1 MLKKISLQALQF
13 AINQAINLDPQ
24 MPEKLLGVNQKIVEM
39 IISPL
44 NVHFYICIL
53 DGKVFLKNDCL
64 TKPDTI
70 IHSNP
75 MGLIRLSLLPSSKMR
90 SLFND
95 QIQISG
101 DVQVGQK
108 LKQIF
113 DSMHVDWEGHLAH
126 FTGDVVA
133 HQIGRVFRKGRTIQ
147 KQYLDSIK
155 KTGKDYLTHEANL
168 VPSKEEIEK
177 FCGEVDDLRLRT
189 ERLSAHVQFL
199 MTKNEKL

>member
-13 AINQAINLDPQ
+13 AINQAINLDPL
-24 MPEKLLGVNQKIVEM
+24 MPEKLLSIDHKIIEM

-53 DGKVFLKNDCL
+53 DGKIILKTDCQ

-101 DVQVGQK
+101 DLQVGQK
-108 LKQIF
+108 IKQIF
-113 DSMHVDWEGHLAH
+113 DSMQVDWEGHLAH

-133 HQIGRVFRKGRTIQ
+133 HQIGRVFRKGRQ
-147 KQYLDSIK
+147 IK
-155 KTGKDYLTHEANL
+155 KDYMDSLKKSSQEYLKHEVNA
-168 VPSKEEIEK
+168 VVSKEEMDR
-177 FCGEVDDLRLRT
+177 FYSDVDDLRLRT
-189 ERLSAHVQFL
+189 ERLSAHVHSL
-199 MTKNEKL
+199 MTKHEKL

>member
-13 AINQAINLDPQ
+13 AINQAINLDPV
-24 MPEKLLGVNQKIVEM
+24 MPEKLLSINQKIIEM
-39 IISPL
+39 IVSPL
-44 NVHFYICIL
+44 NVHFYICIV
-53 DGKVFLKNDCL
+53 DGKIFLKSDCL

-113 DSMHVDWEGHLAH
+113 DSMQVDWEGHLAH

-133 HQIGRVFRKGRTIQ
+133 HQIGRVFRKGKNIH
-147 KQYLDSIK
+147 KQYIDTIK
-155 KTGKDYLTHEANL
+155 QSSKDYLTYEISC
-168 VPSKEEIEK
+168 VPSREEIEK
-177 FCGEVDDLRLRT
+177 FCSEVDDLRLRT
-189 ERLSAHVQFL
+189 ERLSAHVNSL
-199 MTKNEKL
+199 MSKHEKF